1 MKKLSIFTV
10 LALLVVWGC
19 KKSTDEGQTTPTP
32 MQPTL
37 LAPVLDA
44 IIPRDSDV
52 EFRWTPVIPKP
63 RDPVNYRIKVWQLM
77 QGQNGPEAL
86 KANQPIITKDVD
98 NLTQIVVSKLITS
111 PCAPPSTC
119 NFIWNVQAL
128 NRDGKPIGG
137 NNGTS
142 EIFSFT
148 VPTPIQTTLL
158 APVLD
163 AIISPDSDVEFRWKS
178 TSANSTTPITYK
190 IKIVEITG
198 DQSPEIALRT
208 NKPHFEKDS
217 LIVVNYG
224 YPRTATKFI
233 IGKSYGWHI
242 TAKQKGGTAT
252 GDNSPASG
260 FKVK

>member
-1 MKKLSIFTV
+1 MKNLSIFTV

-19 KKSTDEGQTTPTP
+19 KKSTGEGQTTPTP

-37 LAPVLDA
+37 LAPILDA

-63 RDPVNYRIKVWQLM
+63 SNPVTYRIKVWQLM
-77 QGQNGPEAL
+77 EGQNGPQAL
-86 KANQPIITKDVD
+86 KVNQPIITKDVD
-98 NLTQIVVSKLITS
+98 NLTQIVVNKLITS
-111 PCAPPSTC
+111 PCAPPNTC
-119 NFIWNVQAL
+119 SFIWNVQAL
-128 NRDGKPIGG
+128 GREGKPIGG

-142 EIFSFT
+142 ESFSFT

-158 APVLD
+158 APVNG
-163 AIISPDSDVEFRWKS
+163 AVIATEPDLQFTWKS
-178 TSANSTTPITYK
+178 TSTNSTIPITYK
-190 IKIVEITG
+190 IKIVEIIG

-242 TAKQKGGTAT
+242 TAKQKGVSVA